1 MSKIL
6 YPIGTKVILRK
17 NKELPVRQ
25 VSPLYVTKYTKGSK
39 TPYGVGYGKDGST
52 LRSNLAVGDL
62 MSWEGYIDALLRK
75 EESQN
80 KVEDTAKA
88 SGLSR
93 SEVDDIVKE
102 AVKEATAG
110 LRVDMRINME
120 EEMRDQI
127 RQEVADSYRKEQ
139 ALTAER
145 KAKASA
151 AKKET
156 HMSDLTHGKTLR
168 QLVKWASLSKDER
181 VLRESGFLDEG
192 GSVTEQGRRI
202 IIDTIY
208 AEDGDLQK
216 AIVKAIKKT
225 LPKASKSKDE
235 DDE

>member
-25 VSPLYVTKYTKGSK
+25 LSPLYVTKYVKGSK
-39 TPYGVGYGKDGST
+39 TPYSVGHSERGSSI
-52 LRSNLAVGDL
+52 RSSLAVGDL
-62 MSWEGYIDALLRK
+62 MSWKGY
-75 EESQN
+75 EEYQS
-80 KVEDTAKA
+80 KPEATTKA
-88 SGLSR
+88 SGLTR
-93 SEVDDIVKE
+93 SEVDDIVKAAVEE
-102 AVKEATAG
+102 AVKAVHIDATVALDER
-110 LRVDMRINME
+110 LRE
-120 EEMRDQI
+120 EI
-127 RQEVADSYRKEQ
+127 REEVTETYQKEQ
-139 ALTAER
+139 ALTADR
-145 KAKASA
+145 KQKANA

-208 AEDGDLQK
+208 AEDADLQK

-225 LPKASKSKDE
+225 LPKAKKSTDE